1 MVRRIYETG
10 GEHVVQLLII
20 MEAVTKLVVSM
31 ALLTKRRIST
41 NISSMR
47 ARSTHLLR
55 LPNSTPSQ
63 IAPPA
68 ALTRALN
75 EVHANDFFHDAEVEA
90 AVLALPPNE
99 RIAVMNAM
107 ADDEM

>member
-75 EVHANDFFHDAEVEA
+75 EVHADFFHDAEVEA